1 MFLPLTEDYIAN
13 KFFQNCGKPFYNKS
27 QKVYQGSCPICR
39 EGSSWLK
46 KRRCYYL
53 VKDNAVCCHNCG
65 WYSTPYSWIKKV
77 TGLTFTEIK
86 KELEDFDSPI
96 YFAAPA
102 TTTTS
107 KQEPLETLPADAINL
122 FDKGQVEYYSNNT
135 VVKKALNLI
144 TSRGLDT
151 AINRPKAIFL
161 SLTDKTHDNRLIIP
175 FYDKDNKIVHYQTR
189 SILEEDTRPKYL
201 SKKGSEK
208 SLYGINNISHSLEY
222 LFLTEGPID
231 AMFIQNGVAV
241 AGINESKTKTFT
253 EVQLQQ
259 LQGFPLYNK
268 IWVLDNQHLDTTSK
282 NKTKSLINSGETV
295 FIWPESCK
303 DYKDINDYCIDK
315 KISSFDTDFIIENS
329 YSGLKGRLLVS
340 GY

>member
-1 MFLPLTEDYIAN
+1 MLLPLTEDYIAS
-13 KFFQNCGKPFYNKS
+13 KFFQNCGKPFYNKV

-46 KRRCYYL
+46 KRRCYYI

-65 WYSTPYSWIKKV
+65 WYSSPYNWVKKV

-86 KELEDFDSPI
+86 KELESFDSPV
-96 YFAAPA
+96 YFSQPVSAINKPE
-102 TTTTS
+102 
-107 KQEPLETLPADAINL
+107 QLETLPADAINL
-122 FDKGQVEYYSNNT
+122 FDQGQVEYYSQNA
-135 VVKKALNLI
+135 VVKRALGLI
-144 TSRGLDT
+144 TNRRLDT
-151 AINRPKAIFL
+151 AINRPKGIFL
-161 SLTDKTHDNRLIIP
+161 SLADKTHDNRLIIP
-175 FYDKDNKIVHYQTR
+175 FYDQDNKIVHYQTR

-201 SKKGSEK
+201 SKRGSEK
-208 SLYGINNISHSLEY
+208 SLYGINNISYSMEY

-259 LQGFPLYNK
+259 LQGFPLYKK
-268 IWVLDNQHLDTTSK
+268 IWVLDNQHLDNTSK

-295 FIWPESCK
+295 FIWPESCAE
-303 DYKDINDYCIDK
+303 YKDVNDYCVDK